1 MRAATA
7 PYPADTGAVSE
18 EPEYARLAEFRKA
31 LRAFLR
37 WSEDAAKSVGLTTM
51 QHQLLLAIRGR
62 GGAPT
67 IGEIADDLM
76 LRHHSTGELINRA
89 EAAGLVARS
98 QDAGDRRQTRIT
110 TTGAGNKVLRRLSEQ
125 HLDEIRRLAPVV
137 EALTHD

>member
-1 MRAATA
+1 M
-7 PYPADTGAVSE
+7 DE
-18 EPEYARLAEFRKA
+18 ELEYARLAEFRKA

-37 WSEDAAKSVGLTTM
+37 WSEQAARGVGLTPM

-89 EAAGLVARS
+89 EAAGLVART
-98 QDAGDRRQTRIT
+98 QDAGDRRQTRVT
-110 TTGAGNKVLRRLSEQ
+110 VTGAGNRLLRRLSEQ
-125 HLDEIRRLAPVV
+125 HLNEIQRLAPMV
-137 EALTHD
+137 EPLARG